1 MRRALSAWL
10 AGGAAVLLCGA
21 GHASAPV
28 VRAAGMP
35 TTPEQLAA
43 RALPPAANVA
53 PAGAPAADGL
63 RRPFAVGGFRSAYFG
78 MDEQQVRAA
87 IVGLK
92 EDNLFVDAG
101 GAWKAG
107 AYVPAYVR
115 RYPFIFADD
124 KDRGLLSLCVD
135 EPSLVADGGT
145 ALFEGDGPSA
155 FTTRALDFCKQY
167 HAAALPTLEFA
178 RAVVEQDLLADRQV
192 NAKLKD
198 GAAYVLNGMK
208 MIDEDKVAKLS
219 GKVLAEWNAKGWL
232 KGLFTIIQSSANWPD
247 LGDMLA
253 AVAAPAAVPKR
264 AKSKV

>member
-1 MRRALSAWL
+1 MATLFYQNP
-10 AGGAAVLLCGA
+10 VLISRGR
-21 GHASAPV
+21 HASLGLKDIEAYDFARQTNAVPV
-28 VRAAGMP
+28 NLV
-35 TTPEQLAA
+35 ELQSAA
-43 RALPPAANVA
+43 RAYPIA
-53 PAGAPAADGL
+53 
-63 RRPFAVGGFRSAYFG
+63 FVGG
-78 MDEQQVRAA
+78 DEPYPAA

>member
-1 MRRALSAWL
+1 MSALFYQNP
-10 AGGAAVLLCGA
+10 VLINRSR
-21 GHASAPV
+21 HASLGLRDIETFEFARQTNAIPV
-28 VRAAGMP
+28 NLVELQA
-35 TTPEQLAA
+35 AA
-43 RALPPAANVA
+43 RTYPIA
-53 PAGAPAADGL
+53 
-63 RRPFAVGGFRSAYFG
+63 FVGS
-78 MDEQQVRAA
+78 DEPYPAA

-115 RYPFIFADD
+115 RYPFIFTDD

-135 EPSLVADGGT
+135 EPSLVAEGGSP
-145 ALFEGDGPSA
+145 LFEGDGPSA

-167 HAAALPTLEFA
+167 HAAALPTQAFA

-198 GAAYVLNGMK
+198 GAAYVLNGVK
-208 MIDEDKVAKLS
+208 MIDEEKVAKLS
-219 GKVLAEWNAKGWL
+219 GEVLADWNAKGWL
-232 KGLFTIIQSSANWPD
+232 KGLFTIIQSGANWTE

-264 AKSKV
+264 AKSKG

>member
-1 MRRALSAWL
+1 MSTLFYQNPVLINRAR
-10 AGGAAVLLCGA
+10 
-21 GHASAPV
+21 HASLGLKDIESFDFARQTNAIPV
-28 VRAAGMP
+28 NLV
-35 TTPEQLAA
+35 EFQSAA
-43 RALPPAANVA
+43 RTYPIA
-53 PAGAPAADGL
+53 
-63 RRPFAVGGFRSAYFG
+63 FVGG
-78 MDEQQVRAA
+78 DEPYPAA

-135 EPSLVADGGT
+135 EPSFVADGGT
-145 ALFEGDGPSA
+145 PLFEGDAPSA

-167 HAAALPTLEFA
+167 HAAALPTLAFA
-178 RAVVEQDLLADRQV
+178 RAVVEQDLLANRQV

-198 GAAYVLNGMK
+198 GSSYVLNGVK
-208 MIDEDKVAKLS
+208 MIDEDKVSKLS
-219 GKVLAEWNAKGWL
+219 GEILADWNAKGWL
-232 KGLFTIIQSSANWPD
+232 KGLFNIIQSGANWSD

-253 AVAAPAAVPKR
+253 AVATPAAAPR
-264 AKSKV
+264 RTKSKA

>member
-1 MRRALSAWL
+1 MSTLFYRNP
-10 AGGAAVLLCGA
+10 VLINRVR
-21 GHASAPV
+21 HASLGLKEIDTFEFARQTNAIPV
-28 VRAAGMP
+28 SLV
-35 TTPEQLAA
+35 EFESAA
-43 RALPPAANVA
+43 RAYPIA
-53 PAGAPAADGL
+53 
-63 RRPFAVGGFRSAYFG
+63 FVGS
-78 MDEQQVRAA
+78 DEPYPAA

-135 EPSLVADGGT
+135 EPSLVAEGGSP
-145 ALFEGDGPSA
+145 LFEGDGPSA

-167 HAAALPTLEFA
+167 HAAALPTQAFA

-192 NAKLKD
+192 NAKLRD
-198 GAAYVLNGMK
+198 GAAYVLNGVK
-208 MIDEDKVAKLS
+208 MIDEEKVAKLS
-219 GKVLAEWNAKGWL
+219 GEVLADWNAKGWL
-232 KGLFTIIQSSANWPD
+232 KGLFTIIRSGANWTE

-253 AVAAPAAVPKR
+253 AVAAPVAMPKR
-264 AKSKV
+264 SKSQG

>member
-1 MRRALSAWL
+1 MATLFYQNP
-10 AGGAAVLLCGA
+10 VLINRSR
-21 GHASAPV
+21 HASLGLKDIEAFDFARQTNAIPV
-28 VRAAGMP
+28 NLV
-35 TTPEQLAA
+35 ELQSAA
-43 RALPPAANVA
+43 RTYPIA
-53 PAGAPAADGL
+53 
-63 RRPFAVGGFRSAYFG
+63 FVGS
-78 MDEQQVRAA
+78 DEPYPAA

-145 ALFEGDGPSA
+145 PLFEGDGPSA

-208 MIDEDKVAKLS
+208 LIDEDKVAKLS

-232 KGLFTIIQSSANWPD
+232 KGLFTIIQSGANWTQ

-253 AVAAPAAVPKR
+253 AVAAPVVVPKR
-264 AKSKV
+264 AKSKG